1 MNENNDILL
10 SEVAGYY
17 ATKLREH
24 GATPRG
30 VDWNGEEGQ
39 TLRFAQL
46 AKILPR
52 KAFSVADIGCGYGA
66 LLHYLGQNFEN
77 FEYLG
82 CDISA
87 EMIAAAKVGAPAN
100 ARFTQ
105 GAQPDQ
111 ISDYCVASGIFNVK
125 LNRSDADWR
134 EYVETCVDSLAA
146 SSRRGF
152 AFNCLTSYADEDKKR
167 ENLYYADPCYWFDR
181 CKRIYS
187 KNVALLHDY
196 DLYEFTIIVRT

>member
-1 MNENNDILL
+1 MNENKGGLL
-10 SEVAGYY
+10 DEVADYY

-52 KAFSVADIGCGYGA
+52 EAFSVADIGCGYGA
-66 LLHYLGQNFEN
+66 LLRYLNQNFAS
-77 FEYLG
+77 FEYIG

-87 EMIAAAKVGAPAN
+87 DMIAAARVDAPAN
-100 ARFTQ
+100 ARFMQ
-105 GAQPDQ
+105 GAQPNQVLDFC
-111 ISDYCVASGIFNVK
+111 IASGIFNVK

-134 EYVETCVDSLAA
+134 EYVEACVDSLAA

-152 AFNCLTSYADEDKKR
+152 AFNCLTSYADDDKKR
-167 ENLYYADPCYWFDR
+167 GNLYYADPCYWFDR
-181 CKRIYS
+181 CKRLYS
-187 KNVALLHDY
+187 KHVSLLHDY
-196 DLYEFTIIVRT
+196 GLYEFTIIVRK